1 MNADAPRPPQQAR
14 LRGPGLGPRG
24 LMRWVYTSNPFYV
37 ISAGLVF
44 LGLRASFDARG
55 PAVET
60 GALMVGLASYT
71 LLLAATAVFL
81 VRRGKVWDDVRT
93 VLLLVVLMFLAT
105 SVAFDE
111 TLAGSPAT
119 GGTLYL
125 VGLGFAMLVS
135 ESVLRRLGLG
145 LRAWYR
151 LPYHLMLA
159 LFFLYPIGLATRV
172 GRPDD
177 PGLMWALFGFSP
189 MAGLACLALLPAARR
204 GPPYAEKDG
213 SPWRWPLYPW
223 VLFGLLAAAACAR
236 SYSLCVSFH
245 FVMEDRSIFG
255 PYFLVPVLMPCA
267 VLLLELGRS
276 SRGKGAGR
284 VSTTLALLAPIGLLA
299 LAMLGHDRPDPV
311 YHRFLSE
318 FRGRL
323 GGTPAFLTL
332 LGALPLYILAIRRRV
347 PGGLDALSLALVAL
361 AVVGP
366 TTLDLD
372 SLSPAR
378 PMPLALASLVQAIPA
393 IRRRDEARGLIASAF
408 AIGSVAS
415 AMPDSAPGA
424 LPVIVAAHLAL
435 LAAMGFGLRPGDLG
449 GLSRDLALAM
459 IPMLGLAWLSGGFAN
474 LFDRLG
480 PAADACYLPALACL
494 SGSYAA
500 IGGGR
505 PFSRAAVILLAGWS
519 LLYGA
524 RWYLALRRF
533 VPGLDQIML
542 GLLSFLVATLIS
554 LAKAGLLP
562 RRRPPGCLALPGESE
577 GPPRGPSGCP

>member
-1 MNADAPRPPQQAR
+1 MNADATPLPQPPRAPG
-14 LRGPGLGPRG
+14 RGLDPTG

-55 PAVET
+55 PAVQT

-71 LLLAATAVFL
+71 LLLAGTAVFL

-111 TLAGSPAT
+111 TLAGDPAT
-119 GGTLYL
+119 GRALYL

-135 ESVLRRLGLG
+135 EAVLRGLGLG
-145 LRAWYR
+145 LGAWYR

-177 PGLMWALFGFSP
+177 PALMWALFGFSP

-204 GPPYAEKDG
+204 GPSYSEKDG

-223 VLFGLLAAAACAR
+223 TLFGLLAGAACAR
-236 SYSLCVSFH
+236 SYSLCLSFH

-255 PYFLVPVLMPCA
+255 PYFLVPVLLPCA
-267 VLLLELGRS
+267 ALLLELGRS

-284 VSTTLALLAPIGLLA
+284 VATTLALLAPIGLVA

-318 FRGRL
+318 FRARL

-332 LGALPLYILAIRRRV
+332 LGALPLYALAIRRRV
-347 PGGLDALSLALVAL
+347 PGGLDALTLALAAL

-366 TTLDLD
+366 STLDLD
-372 SLSPAR
+372 GLSPAH
-378 PMPLALASLVQAIPA
+378 PLPLALAALTQGIPA
-393 IRRRDEARGLIASAF
+393 VRRRDELRGMIASAF
-408 AIGSVAS
+408 AIGSAS
-415 AMPDSAPGA
+415 AALPDSTGGA
-424 LPVIVAAHLAL
+424 IPLIVAAHLAL
-435 LAAMGFGLRPGDLG
+435 LVAMGFGLRPGDLG
-449 GLSRDLALAM
+449 ALARDLALVM
-459 IPMLGLAWLSGGFAN
+459 LPILGLSWLSGGFAD

-480 PAADACYLPALACL
+480 PAADVCYLPMLAGL
-494 SGSYAA
+494 AGSYAA

-505 PFSRAAVILLAGWS
+505 PFSRAAAVLLSGWS

-524 RWYLALRRF
+524 RWYLALRRL
-533 VPGLDQIML
+533 VPGLDQIAL
-542 GLLSFLVATLIS
+542 GLLSFLVAALIS
-554 LAKAGLLP
+554 LAKAGLL
-562 RRRPPGCLALPGESE
+562 RRRPLA
-577 GPPRGPSGCP
+577 GPPRPGHD